1 MGPLDGLKVVEF
13 GGIGPSPMCAM
24 LLADLGATVLRLDR
38 PESSDLGI
46 EKPLRY
52 NLLLRGRP
60 SISVDLKSQ
69 RGVGFALD
77 LIERAEIVIE
87 GFRPG
92 VMERMGL
99 GPEVCLAR
107 NPALV
112 YGRMTGWGQDGPLSR
127 AAGHDLNYIAITGAL
142 DAIGRAGGPPTPPL
156 NLVGDFGGGALYLAF
171 GLLAALTSAR
181 STGRGQVVDAAMVDG
196 AASLMTT
203 FFGLHAAGLYRPE
216 RGTNVL
222 RLRGALL

>member
-1 MGPLDGLKVVEF
+1 
-13 GGIGPSPMCAM
+13 MCAM

-77 LIERAEIVIE
+77 LIGRAEIVIE

-92 VMERMGL
+92 VMERLGL
-99 GPEVCLAR
+99 GPDEMLKL
-107 NPALV
+107 NPRLV
-112 YGRMTGWGQDGPLSR
+112 YGRMTGWGQDGPLAS
-127 AAGHDLNYIAITGAL
+127 AAGHDINYISLVGAL
-142 DAIGRAGGPPTPPL
+142 HAIGPKNGPPVPPL
-156 NLVGDFGGGALYLAF
+156 NLVGDFGGGA
-171 GLLAALTSAR
+171 
-181 STGRGQVVDAAMVDG
+181 
-196 AASLMTT
+196 
-203 FFGLHAAGLYRPE
+203 
-216 RGTNVL
+216 
-222 RLRGALL
+222 

>member
-1 MGPLDGLKVVEF
+1 
-13 GGIGPSPMCAM
+13 MCAM

-60 SISVDLKSQ
+60 SISVDLKSTG
-69 RGVGFALD
+69 RWFALD

-92 VMERMGL
+92 VMERMGAWSR
-99 GPEVCLAR
+99 VCLAR

-112 YGRMTGWGQDGPLSR
+112 CGRMTGWGQDGPLSR
-127 AAGHDLNYIAITGAL
+127 AAGHDLNYHIAITGAL
-142 DAIGRAGGPPTPPL
+142 DAIGRADAPP
-156 NLVGDFGGGALYLAF
+156 
-171 GLLAALTSAR
+171 R
-181 STGRGQVVDAAMVDG
+181 HR
-196 AASLMTT
+196 
-203 FFGLHAAGLYRPE
+203 R
-216 RGTNVL
+216 
-222 RLRGALL
+222 